1 MNTKY
6 LVIIRQAKFKG
17 KTQNV
22 PSSLKHVLSGGD
34 LSRADV
40 RERVS
45 VACPARSSLSH
56 APIEGGVQ
64 VLKIHSKYTMHRT
77 TRENVVTVC
86 VKSPSFRRT

>member
-64 VLKIHSKYTMHRT
+64 VLKIHSKIHYAQNYSRKCCYSL
-77 TRENVVTVC
+77 REV
-86 VKSPSFRRT
+86 S

>member
-64 VLKIHSKYTMHRT
+64 VLKIHSKIHCAQYSRKCCYSL
-77 TRENVVTVC
+77 REV
-86 VKSPSFRRT
+86 S

>member
-64 VLKIHSKYTMHRT
+64 VLKIHSKIHYAQYSRKCCYSL
-77 TRENVVTVC
+77 REV
-86 VKSPSFRRT
+86 S

>member
-64 VLKIHSKYTMHRT
+64 VLKIHSKIHYVQNYSRKCCYSL
-77 TRENVVTVC
+77 REV
-86 VKSPSFRRT
+86 S